1 MPRQY
6 IIIVIDIT
14 GVKVANRGQRMRG
27 KEHIKNNNK
36 KKYLKIHFALN
47 IKIKKILAVK
57 VTYEQVYDNNSLP
70 KLVNDI
76 IKSD

>member
-1 MPRQY
+1 
-6 IIIVIDIT
+6 
-14 GVKVANRGQRMRG
+14 MRG